1 MKKEKDSL
9 VMDYLFS
16 VIMALVLLCSQNF
29 IDIPILSYFGSI
41 TLLIFTFV
49 LFVDLFPERYKN
61 KKMVACFLILSTLFI
76 ILMAASVVGRPFEDY
91 TLSDFINNLI
101 QTMSV
106 FAIVSDFAQKNRLNT
121 FCKKIENKFKI
132 K

>member
-61 KKMVACFLILSTLFI
+61 KKMIACFLILSTLFI

-91 TLSDFINNLI
+91 TLSGFINNLI

-106 FAIVSDFAQKNRLNT
+106 FAIVSDFAQKDRLNT
-121 FCKKIENKFKI
+121 FCKKIENKFKV

>member
-9 VMDYLFS
+9 VVDYLFS

-61 KKMVACFLILSTLFI
+61 KKMIACFLILSTLFI

-106 FAIVSDFAQKNRLNT
+106 FAIVSDFAQKDRLNT
-121 FCKKIENKFKI
+121 FYRKIKNKFKI

>member
-16 VIMALVLLCSQNF
+16 IIMALVLLCSQNF

-61 KKMVACFLILSTLFI
+61 KKMIACFLILSTLFI

-106 FAIVSDFAQKNRLNT
+106 FAIVSDFAQKDRLNT
-121 FCKKIENKFKI
+121 FCKKIKNKFKI